1 MLQYNRIASIG
12 TGLKHLTRLQLLR
25 LDFNCLTSVAREE
38 IVSLSQLTY
47 LDLSSNQISKVEVLK
62 EKKDGID
69 YF

>member
-12 TGLKHLTRLQLLR
+12 AGLKHLTRLQLLR

-47 LDLSSNQISKVEVLK
+47 LDLSSNQISKVEV
-62 EKKDGID
+62 
-69 YF
+69 